1 MESLYDPKGN
11 QNILDR
17 IDQLNPM
24 TLSQW
29 GVMTVSQMMQHCQEP
44 IKMAFGILHVKPH
57 WKSYFFAS
65 SYRKKLNSAKLFH
78 KDQSTIQE
86 FIIKYE
92 PKFDVA
98 KEGLKTLVATFAK
111 DGHAAIKATRHPLL
125 GEMTYEEW
133 DILQWKHLDYHLKQ
147 FGV

>member
-98 KEGLKTLVATFAK
+98 KDGLKALVATFAK

-125 GEMTYEEW
+125 GEMTYAEW